1 MLCYAKSLQSCPI
14 LCDPIDGSHQAPPS
28 LGFSRQEPLPINTVF
43 IKYSSYVTKY
53 WTLSQHDSMSLDS
66 GAKNLY
72 VLNMV
77 YCQSSDTELFDVLIS
92 SPVK

>member
-1 MLCYAKSLQSCPI
+1 
-14 LCDPIDGSHQAPPS
+14 
-28 LGFSRQEPLPINTVF
+28 
-43 IKYSSYVTKY
+43 
-53 WTLSQHDSMSLDS
+53 MSLDS